1 MLEESV
7 IIDSGFVVSKFL
19 NVLRSQFFAINCW
32 RDGKQAIGMR
42 MSCNKNIRTR
52 VEQIPL
58 EATRWRVVLHVTY
71 LFSPFY
77 FPSQW
82 LCISLSMS
90 ILFCTLV
97 GSRKIPRCR
106 NSP

>member
-58 EATRWRVVLHVTY
+58 EATRWRVVARYLIVFTILLSVTMIVHFFEY
-71 LFSPFY
+71 VDFVLY
-77 FPSQW
+77 F
-82 LCISLSMS
+82 
-90 ILFCTLV
+90 
-97 GSRKIPRCR
+97 GR
-106 NSP
+106 